1 MMTMTHTHTNTLTAA
16 TLPAAIETATL
27 GGGCFWC
34 TEAVFLQVRGVLSV
48 ESGYADGQTVNP
60 TYEDI
65 CTGNS
70 GHAEVVQIQFDP
82 ASISYEQVL
91 HIFFNTHDATTLNR
105 QGNDVGT
112 QYRSIVLTHSAS
124 QMATAQ
130 AVLLEAQ
137 SNHRA
142 TIVTQLKTM
151 ADSVYYPAEAY
162 HQNYYA
168 KHPFQGYC
176 AAVVAPKVAKFKQT
190 MHQFMA

>member
-1 MMTMTHTHTNTLTAA
+1 MT
-16 TLPAAIETATL
+16 ETITL
-27 GGGCFWC
+27 GSGCFWC

-82 ASISYEQVL
+82 ASIRYEQVL

-137 SNHRA
+137 GNHRA
-142 TIVTQLKTM
+142 TIVTQLKMM

-190 MHQFMA
+190 MAQFMA